1 MVLVSLDNVVV
12 ITLFSLFMLPLVISS
27 RLSMLVHVGRITSN
41 NIITTTLSKETS
53 TTTTLVERCIQK
65 DNKDRSLN
73 TTKDLQEF
81 LSEYSFYNA
90 EIDGEFGP
98 QTETALRKFQEI
110 AKIKVDGK
118 FGPETK
124 SKIRA
129 WTGCES

>member
-1 MVLVSLDNVVV
+1 MHKVWLL
-12 ITLFSLFMLPLVISS
+12 LLVILPTCTSIEN
-27 RLSMLVHVGRITSN
+27 LEEITNN
-41 NIITTTLSKETS
+41 NINKENDVITTTLPKETS

-65 DNKDRSLN
+65 DNKDRSLK

-81 LSEYSFYNA
+81 LSEYGFYNA
-90 EIDGEFGP
+90 KIDGEFGP
-98 QTETALRKFQEI
+98 QTETALRKFQEV

-124 SKIRA
+124 SKIKA

>member
-1 MVLVSLDNVVV
+1 MHKFWLLLLVVLPTCASIENLEEITNSNINEENNV
-12 ITLFSLFMLPLVISS
+12 T
-27 RLSMLVHVGRITSN
+27 
-41 NIITTTLSKETS
+41 TTTLSKEIS
-53 TTTTLVERCIQK
+53 TTTTLVERCIQR
-65 DNKDRSLN
+65 DNKDRRIE
-73 TTKDLQEF
+73 TTKELQEF
-81 LSEYSFYNA
+81 LSEYDFYNA

-98 QTETALRKFQEI
+98 QTETALRKFQES

>member
-1 MVLVSLDNVVV
+1 MYKVWLL
-12 ITLFSLFMLPLVISS
+12 LLVILPTCTSIES
-27 RLSMLVHVGRITSN
+27 LEEITNGNINKEN

-65 DNKDRSLN
+65 DNKDRSLK

>member
-1 MVLVSLDNVVV
+1 MHKVLLLILLVLPACASIENLDEITNGNINKENNV
-12 ITLFSLFMLPLVISS
+12 
-27 RLSMLVHVGRITSN
+27 
-41 NIITTTLSKETS
+41 TTIALTEATS
-53 TTTTLVERCIQK
+53 TTTTLLERCIQES
-65 DNKDRSLN
+65 NKDRSLE

-81 LSEYSFYNA
+81 LSIYGFYIA
-90 EIDGEFGP
+90 EIDGKFGP
-98 QTETALRKFQEI
+98 QTETALRKFQEV

>member
-1 MVLVSLDNVVV
+1 MHKVWLLILVVLPSCANIENLEE
-12 ITLFSLFMLPLVISS
+12 ITN
-27 RLSMLVHVGRITSN
+27 SN
-41 NIITTTLSKETS
+41 QNEQNNTTITTLYNVTS
-53 TTTTLVERCIQK
+53 TTTTLLERCIQES
-65 DNKDRSLN
+65 NKDRVLK

-81 LSEYSFYNA
+81 LSEYGFYNA

-98 QTETALRKFQEI
+98 QTETALRKFQEL

-124 SKIRA
+124 NKIRA